1 MKLSFKKVMPL
12 DLFCISSLG
21 LLVLISSLLGYG
33 NFALMSSVFVFWLS
47 VIYISF
53 VKYKDLMS
61 FRGLFLIGNI
71 FVFFI
76 PIIYI
81 SVFKNWYWVS
91 YKFSAVEINE
101 TDLIKIIQV
110 TTIGIIAF
118 MLGYSIFNVRL
129 GIVSNNTLI
138 ENAKK
143 WRKILFVI
151 LVSSFF
157 LMVARRIELFYFVL
171 NNGFS
176 AIYTQGVESSF
187 IESILAYMFYVC
199 APICFIISKSYKEK
213 NIIISMIVAEGVLH
227 SLGGQRVWILF
238 SILQV
243 LYLINYK
250 LCPNEKI
257 RIQSRVKL
265 IAKLFM
271 IAVIMIYL
279 MGYILHVREDVEF
292 DIFNFSILDYFIGQF
307 GTIVGLKLVLT
318 NYDFAFSSNIPP
330 ILDTININRQSV
342 QSIVDETVSN
352 LGSRVTYLACS
363 TCFYDGRSYGN
374 SIYMQLY
381 QLGLWGVFLG
391 TFVIGLF
398 CRFLDLNKK
407 DSMPIFIIGFFMC
420 KHILWMPRGEYFP
433 HYINIVL
440 IISTCLLTF
449 FIQRKIRF

>member
-21 LLVLISSLLGYG
+21 LLVLISSLLGDG
-33 NFALMSSVFVFWLS
+33 NFVLMSSVFVFWLS

-76 PIIYI
+76 PIIYM
-81 SVFKNWYWVS
+81 SVFKDWYWVS

-118 MLGYSIFNVRL
+118 MLGYSLFNVRL

-187 IESILAYMFYVC
+187 IESILAYMFY
-199 APICFIISKSYKEK
+199 
-213 NIIISMIVAEGVLH
+213 
-227 SLGGQRVWILF
+227 
-238 SILQV
+238 
-243 LYLINYK
+243 
-250 LCPNEKI
+250 
-257 RIQSRVKL
+257 
-265 IAKLFM
+265 
-271 IAVIMIYL
+271 
-279 MGYILHVREDVEF
+279 
-292 DIFNFSILDYFIGQF
+292 
-307 GTIVGLKLVLT
+307 
-318 NYDFAFSSNIPP
+318 
-330 ILDTININRQSV
+330 
-342 QSIVDETVSN
+342 
-352 LGSRVTYLACS
+352 
-363 TCFYDGRSYGN
+363 
-374 SIYMQLY
+374 
-381 QLGLWGVFLG
+381 
-391 TFVIGLF
+391 
-398 CRFLDLNKK
+398 
-407 DSMPIFIIGFFMC
+407 
-420 KHILWMPRGEYFP
+420 
-433 HYINIVL
+433 
-440 IISTCLLTF
+440 
-449 FIQRKIRF
+449 